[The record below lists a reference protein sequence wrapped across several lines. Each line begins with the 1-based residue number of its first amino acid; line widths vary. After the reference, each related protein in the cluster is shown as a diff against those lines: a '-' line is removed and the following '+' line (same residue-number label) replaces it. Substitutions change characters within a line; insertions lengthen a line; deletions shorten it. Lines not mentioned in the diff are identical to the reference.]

1 MYYLFQNSNT
11 YFVSYFAFYNYLLQH
26 PVSRCAFDKT
36 NLQNIF
42 STLER
47 GTSETSNLN
56 ASTAPS
62 GNEKRSQRIL
72 FLMCANKKKSLGDRS
87 GEYGQFDVVTGQKLD
102 SSFCCVSACMALAL
116 SR

>member
-1 MYYLFQNSNT
+1 M
-11 YFVSYFAFYNYLLQH
+11 ALLLL
-26 PVSRCAFDKT
+26 K
-36 NLQNIF
+36 IF
-42 STLER
+42 SFNIYSLLHSIKLIFKTFFPLWNEVPLKQV
-47 GTSETSNLN
+47 GNLN
-56 ASTAPS
+56 ASTALS
-62 GNEKRSQRIL
+62 GNEKRSKRVL